1 MMNYS
6 RADLFTIQNYLN
18 RVNSKHKVAVSN
30 SFIHSFVH
38 SFVHS
43 SFSTAVFKFF
53 QTNYRITNR
62 RSSSGLIDRNQLITK
77 RNHVNAVILIDTFV
91 LLFLFEDVAIEAS
104 CSWRAGR
111 APLVGGS
118 AQVV

>member
-1 MMNYS
+1 MNYS
-6 RADLFTIQNYLN
+6 RVDLFTIQNYLN

-38 SFVHS
+38 S

-62 RSSSGLIDRNQLITK
+62 QSSSGLIDRNQLITK
-77 RNHVNAVILIDTFV
+77 RHHVNAVMLIDTFV